1 MLFQSVWQYEEEWRI
16 ICFLKNLNEQKLVEN
31 MISKVYLGANINEEN
46 EKLISE
52 LAKATEVPVEKF
64 KVSPETFELK
74 IQIDG

>member
-1 MLFQSVWQYEEEWRI
+1 MY
-16 ICFLKNLNEQKLVEN
+16 
-31 MISKVYLGANINEEN
+31 SKRLYLGANINEEN

-52 LAKATEVPVEKF
+52 LAKAKEVPVEKF